1 MRAVVGVD
9 ARSGTSSS
17 NPRAGCKLGR
27 SHARRLP
34 VKPNTRELRALGQ
47 RDPHLAAAL
56 SKLPRFPGFPDREN
70 ARQRSHYVS
79 LASAIIYQQLHGK
92 AAATIYARVCA
103 LTPGSAF
110 PKPADLLT
118 LSERELRTAGLSRN
132 KLVALRDLAER
143 IEGGRL
149 ELARISR
156 RSDDEIIERLT
167 EVRGIGTWSAQ
178 MFLMFRLGRLD
189 VMPAGDLGV
198 REGLRLLDGLGE
210 RPAPE
215 QAMAR
220 AEVWRPLRSVGA
232 WAMWQLVDARRAQ
245 AATAVR
251 DSRAGHPPTRADS
264 RTVRTGPGPACA
276 DDGSVRARTDWVR
289 TRTRPS
295 PTSDGPTRAGRRSA
309 RTRVVAAARQG
320 R

>member
-1 MRAVVGVD
+1 M
-9 ARSGTSSS
+9 
-17 NPRAGCKLGR
+17 
-27 SHARRLP
+27 
-34 VKPNTRELRALGQ
+34 KPNTRELRALRE
-47 RDPHLAAAL
+47 RDPLLAYVL
-56 SKLPRFPGFPDREN
+56 SKLPRFPGFPESEN

-79 LASAIIYQQLHGK
+79 LASAIVYQQLHGK

-103 LTPGSAF
+103 LTTGSAF

-118 LSERELRTAGLSRN
+118 LPERELRTAGLSRN

-143 IEGGRL
+143 IENGRL
-149 ELARISR
+149 DLARIAR

-198 REGLRLLDGLGE
+198 REGLRLLDGLHE

-215 QAMAR
+215 QALAR

-232 WAMWQLVDARRAQ
+232 WAMWRLVDTRRAQ
-245 AATAVR
+245 AAADVR
-251 DSRAGHPPTRADS
+251 DSRAGNSATRADRRVA
-264 RTVRTGPGPACA
+264 RTVTRRARSGDRSVRTGA
-276 DDGSVRARTDWVR
+276 DSG
-289 TRTRPS
+289 
-295 PTSDGPTRAGRRSA
+295 
-309 RTRVVAAARQG
+309 
-320 R
+320 